1 MTECST
7 CIEVKPKFIV
17 CSTPKCEWKMC
28 HECSAKWYA
37 KDLKCPACRLPN
49 EMFRRYK
56 RQKQCICIIKICIGY
71 LLFITGLLVL
81 GRFVLLL
88 SPLGPRAMLCD
99 GQVLQCVQAASCGAV
114 IIVSVLCA
122 VTIVFV
128 SISTIV
134 KRHAIW

>member
-7 CIEVKPKFIV
+7 CIEVKPKFII
-17 CSTPKCEWKMC
+17 CSTSKCEWKMC